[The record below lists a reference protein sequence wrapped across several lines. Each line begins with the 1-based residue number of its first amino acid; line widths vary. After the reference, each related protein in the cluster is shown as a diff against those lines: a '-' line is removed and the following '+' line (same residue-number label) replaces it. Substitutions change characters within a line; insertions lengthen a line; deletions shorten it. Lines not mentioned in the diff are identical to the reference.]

1 MELLQNTHI
10 RRLTKGDF
18 EILKMFHVKH
28 FGNYKISDRS
38 FGAYLT
44 QSQYQT
50 YGMFHVKHLIGYV
63 IFLTGVHDADIVY
76 IGTAPD
82 FRRHGVASTL
92 IQNFLDTTKISQIFL
107 EVSIEN
113 TNAISLYK
121 SLGFEIASIRK
132 KYFHNIDSYLMFKKK
147 CFT

>member
-1 MELLQNTHI
+1 MVSLQNTHI
-10 RRLTKGDF
+10 RRLTQSDF

-28 FGNYKISDRS
+28 FQNHSISDHS
-38 FGAYLT
+38 LIAYLT

-63 IFLTGVHDADIVY
+63 IFLTCDCDADIVY
-76 IGTAPD
+76 IGTDPN
-82 FRRHGVASTL
+82 FRRQGVASTL
-92 IQNFLDTTKISQIFL
+92 IQNFLDTSKISQLFL

-113 TNAISLYK
+113 TKAISLYQ

-132 KYFHNIDSYLMFKKK
+132 KYLHNIDAYLMVKKI
-147 CFT
+147 